1 MKRFVFP
8 QWVSAAVILAAI
20 SISATAHAAPILE
33 GYYTFSN
40 SGNLGEDF
48 SGNGNNLTATA
59 GVSAVT
65 GGPAFNGTNG
75 SSATSPAAAFNGS
88 TGLLTTTS
96 GNVPSGFP
104 TGNGTYTI
112 TAWVNTGTSSDGF
125 GSNGG
130 IIGWG
135 NYNNDRQVNAFR
147 LNGGG
152 QGFQN
157 YWWNDD
163 LVNGSATT
171 VDSTWHM
178 LAATYDGT
186 TRSLYEDGVLVSSDL
201 PLTSPNAGSNPGPAN
216 VGTANFAIGRT
227 FGNEFFQ
234 GDMADVAV
242 YSGALTQTQLAGI
255 FDGKLNAFLQAV
267 PEPSSIAALCGLG
280 AMGLFFF
287 ARRRKGGPASAPG
300 SIVSESTG
308 AQPSHLKP
316 SGDRSVWI
324 NFKLLSFVAALG
336 LALEVSTAQGA
347 LVHEYS
353 FNGNANDSIGGA
365 NGTLSGGATI
375 SGGQLNTTGPHG
387 DGVSLPAAAT
397 NGISGDFTI
406 EQWFTRADTVN
417 NYASLF
423 TISTDQSHFLIAN
436 PERPG
441 NGVPGNDLSIDF
453 DNGSGEVHLYTNG
466 SQAAGS
472 EHMIAITYNATTQT
486 ASLYLDG
493 NLVPNVAGSQ
503 GTLNIGA
510 FNLST
515 INGNNTNTGINDF
528 SPYGDPSFNG
538 STDEFR
544 IYNDAQ
550 SAGQILADF
559 QQGPN
564 LPVLAH

>member
-1 MKRFVFP
+1 MKRFVFS
-8 QWVSAAVILAAI
+8 QWVSAAVILAAV
-20 SISATAHAAPILE
+20 SISTTARAAPILE

-40 SGNLGEDF
+40 SGDLGEDF
-48 SGNGNNLTATA
+48 SGHSNNLTTFG
-59 GVSAVT
+59 GVSAIT
-65 GGPAFNGTNG
+65 GGPAFNGTNA

-112 TAWVNTGTSSDGF
+112 TAWVNTSTSSNMF

-135 NYNNDRQVNAFR
+135 NYGSNGQVDAFR
-147 LNGGG
+147 LNNGT

-157 YWWNDD
+157 YWWAAD
-163 LVNGSATT
+163 LINTTAAT

-178 LAATYDGT
+178 LAVTYDGT
-186 TRSLYEDGVLVSSDL
+186 TRTLYDDGVAVMSD
-201 PLTSPNAGSNPGPAN
+201 TPGTPN

-227 FGNEFFQ
+227 YNQGNQEFFQ
-234 GDMADVAV
+234 GDLADIAV
-242 YSGALTQTQLAGI
+242 YSGALSQTQLAGI

-267 PEPSSIAALCGLG
+267 PEPSAVVALVGLG
-280 AMGLFFF
+280 AMGLIVVV
-287 ARRRKGGPASAPG
+287 RCRKR
-300 SIVSESTG
+300 T
-308 AQPSHLKP
+308 LK
-316 SGDRSVWI
+316 GNRA
-324 NFKLLSFVAALG
+324 LLAALVFAA
-336 LALEVSTAQGA
+336 LAMQVSTADAA

-353 FNGNANDSIGGA
+353 FNGNVNDSIGGA

-375 SGGQLNTTGPHG
+375 SGGQLNTTGLHG
-387 DGVSLPAAAT
+387 DGVSLPATAT

-423 TISTDQSHFLIAN
+423 TISTDQSHFLITN

-453 DNGSGEVHLYTNG
+453 DNGSGEVHLYANG

-493 NLVPNVAGSQ
+493 NLVPNVAGTSQ

-510 FNLST
+510 FDLAT
-515 INGNNTNTGINDF
+515 INGNNGNTGVNDF

-544 IYNDAQ
+544 IYNDTQ

-564 LPVLAH
+564 VPEPSTVVGLAGLFGMGLVGLVLRRRRNS